1 MLQIKYVWRSARIFR
16 NLSCSGYAPGWFMFI
31 KIQNIYIK
39 VNKKKDLRSKKVSNA
54 SEQMHL
60 LEYEYLE

>member
-1 MLQIKYVWRSARIFR
+1 
-16 NLSCSGYAPGWFMFI
+16 MFI
-31 KIQNIYIK
+31 KIQKIYIK